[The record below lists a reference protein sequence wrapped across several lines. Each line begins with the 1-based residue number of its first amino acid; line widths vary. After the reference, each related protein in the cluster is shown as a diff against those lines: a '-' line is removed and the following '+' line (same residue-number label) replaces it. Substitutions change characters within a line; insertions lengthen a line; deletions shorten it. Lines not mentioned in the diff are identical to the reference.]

1 MRDDV
6 SRPKPEDVTEIL
18 NRFADGQEQALEELL
33 PLVYDELRRLARGH
47 LRRERPDHTL
57 QPTALVNEAYLRLA
71 DQHSVRWKN
80 REHFFGI
87 ASRLMR
93 RILVDHARKKRAEK
107 RGGGATLIE
116 FEEQKGTPG
125 EPRDVIALDEALTAF
140 AELDPR
146 ASRLVE
152 LRAFGGLELAEA
164 ARVLSVSPAT
174 AKRDWSAAK
183 AWLKREMTR

>member
-1 MRDDV
+1 M
-6 SRPKPEDVTEIL
+6 
-18 NRFADGQEQALEELL
+18 
-33 PLVYDELRRLARGH
+33 
-47 LRRERPDHTL
+47 
-57 QPTALVNEAYLRLA
+57 
-71 DQHSVRWKN
+71 RWKN

-125 EPRDVIALDEALTAF
+125 EPRDVIALDDALTAF

-146 ASRLVE
+146 AAQLVE
-152 LRAFGGLELAEA
+152 LRAFGGLELTEA
-164 ARVLSVSPAT
+164 ARTLSISPAT
-174 AKRDWSAAK
+174 AKRDWRAAK